1 MGVVGLPA
9 LLNDD
14 DTPKS
19 SFSNFAN
26 HTFEV
31 DVMGTFFA
39 LLRAL
44 YFSCVSRQAADT
56 AKLTTPAPAQPAPAQ
71 PASSAAFNLANLSWS
86 TVTTAPAPAAAPIP
100 PYLFIARALD
110 QKLSRIGLSKATTRL
125 HFDGARSSEKQH
137 EHQRRQSATAKQM
150 AALDKFFVDGQQI
163 PLRKPNIEA
172 VGRAAKNVIHIPQAV
187 RRAIAGHMQNLGW
200 IVHHYPFESDPCIA
214 RMCAP
219 TSYVLSNDSDL
230 IVYRNIEFVVRQV
243 WGEKNKFQLF
253 RRSQMLAQYQMT
265 SDEWLL
271 LGIVTN
277 NDYNIHFEGNGISTN
292 REIIRDLKSRLRG
305 NGNMTSKVQTYI
317 REVTGLSD
325 PFTSGQASTTAGQY
339 VWDFTNAISVFERM
353 VETAETGNPLAP
365 VIDYNARVQNRLV
378 QLERYKIVQRRNR
391 ALQQQQPQPQPQPQ
405 RPFTKYKS
413 VRQPGE
419 EPRYNPRLIGDF
431 SNCQS
436 KMPAAYL
443 ATDLGRKIKVVRRK
457 PAAKKRKPAASS
469 KKKARGSAKKAPAAP
484 TGPKRVFKSHT
495 IMKKKLDSVF
505 MTSTLSV
512 GCLKAQLR
520 FTTDPSKR
528 ALLSDAERE
537 EVAFLI
543 QTLVATLNTIRQH
556 MFKAILLYIA
566 TTVHQFPGA
575 GAGTADK
582 NSRSR
587 WLDPLVNKA
596 RMASICQN
604 LCSMLAGTSQL
615 LGAGQGGDSDGDDG
629 DGGDGAKGS
638 DDDDGD
644 SDDSSA
650 SSKRRRIAAA
660 GPSTSGPAQAGSSRG
675 RGASQGAA
683 SGSAPGSRQASA
695 TRARK
700 TPAKGKGKARAGD
713 GAGDG
718 GDGDG
723 DGGDGGDGGSRVQD
737 NRDIAMKMYEL
748 LVQVLGP
755 LALVP
760 ESPTGF
766 KVDSRAREQMCD
778 NVADLVSRHFVEL
791 WPLLNEKAAEHNQ
804 VNFAG
809 TIDPQNVSKDDLVF
823 MFWRMNDTLPVNARM
838 AYCPNAALTNTF
850 MMLSEETLLHQLW
863 PKAGRLDLRPNRTR
877 VRLIMDKILSRGEAE
892 RLVKE
897 HGTLTRILFFGE
909 PAATA
914 NRRPPVSSYRR
925 KLITTDDLM
934 RRMNS
939 TGGIQYPLSPES
951 LVAHKQ
957 EVKDY
962 NKRRKTAKEAG
973 APFDEP
979 LPALP
984 SDPTLPQFY
993 VPTGMIRTN
1002 GLELQIFAYDLRKRC
1017 PPPSKYRVPETS
1029 AGIKDISQWET
1040 AADIQA
1046 ALGDA
1051 YLSMPVVGIDPGE
1064 VVTAAGCGIHILP
1077 GRPNTVSNLTI
1088 KRTALYAPILRA
1100 RYALNL
1106 VKKEPLPIPNLQP
1119 AGQGPLTAPSI
1130 NDWQN
1135 QILGLADGS
1144 RQSAVNHVATWGSA
1158 YPALR
1163 DFYGSNAYRKNNCAR
1178 RKAFRAEYD
1187 WAVTGLLKL
1196 GLDRHNAVEMRGVHM
1211 KVGVG
1216 GGKKTL
1222 FVYGDAKFNTRSRLA
1237 SLYTSFQGY
1246 FYKKAT
1252 ALGHAVVVADE
1263 FRTSSICPSCD
1274 AWVAKPSMR
1283 ACFCV
1288 NAGCN
1293 RTI

>member
-1 MGVVGLPA
+1 
-9 LLNDD
+9 
-14 DTPKS
+14 
-19 SFSNFAN
+19 
-26 HTFEV
+26 
-31 DVMGTFFA
+31 
-39 LLRAL
+39 
-44 YFSCVSRQAADT
+44 
-56 AKLTTPAPAQPAPAQ
+56 
-71 PASSAAFNLANLSWS
+71 
-86 TVTTAPAPAAAPIP
+86 
-100 PYLFIARALD
+100 
-110 QKLSRIGLSKATTRL
+110 
-125 HFDGARSSEKQH
+125 
-137 EHQRRQSATAKQM
+137 
-150 AALDKFFVDGQQI
+150 
-163 PLRKPNIEA
+163 
-172 VGRAAKNVIHIPQAV
+172 
-187 RRAIAGHMQNLGW
+187 
-200 IVHHYPFESDPCIA
+200 
-214 RMCAP
+214 
-219 TSYVLSNDSDL
+219 
-230 IVYRNIEFVVRQV
+230 
-243 WGEKNKFQLF
+243 
-253 RRSQMLAQYQMT
+253 MT

-305 NGNMTSKVQTYI
+305 NGNMTSKVLTYI
-317 REVTGLSD
+317 REVRGLSA
-325 PFTSGQASTTAGQY
+325 PSTSGQASTAARQY
-339 VWDFTNAISVFERM
+339 VWDFRNAISVFDSM
-353 VETAETGNPLAP
+353 VETPETGHPLAAP
-365 VIDYNARVQNRLV
+365 GIDYNARVQNRLV
-378 QLERYKIVQRRNR
+378 QLERYKLVQRRNR

-413 VRQPGE
+413 VRKTGE
-419 EPRYNPRLIGDF
+419 RPRYNPRFIRDF
-431 SNCQS
+431 NNCGS

-443 ATDLGRKIKVVRRK
+443 ATDLGRKIKVVRPK
-457 PAAKKRKPAASS
+457 PPTKKTTAASS
-469 KKKARGSAKKAPAAP
+469 KKKKARGSAKKAPAAP

-520 FTTDPSKR
+520 FTTDPRKR
-528 ALLSDAERE
+528 ALLSDAERK

-556 MFKAILLYIA
+556 MFKAILLYVA
-566 TTVHQFPGA
+566 TTVHQFPA
-575 GAGTADK
+575 TGAGTADK

-604 LCSMLAGTSQL
+604 LCSMLAGTSRL
-615 LGAGQGGDSDGDDG
+615 LSAGQGGDSDGDDG
-629 DGGDGAKGS
+629 DGGDGTDGC
-638 DDDDGD
+638 DDDGGD
-644 SDDSSA
+644 SDDSST

-660 GPSTSGPAQAGSSRG
+660 GPSTSGPAQAVSSRG

-683 SGSAPGSRQASA
+683 SGSAPGSRQASV

-700 TPAKGKGKARAGD
+700 TPAKGKGKARA
-713 GAGDG
+713 
-718 GDGDG
+718 
-723 DGGDGGDGGSRVQD
+723 
-737 NRDIAMKMYEL
+737 
-748 LVQVLGP
+748 
-755 LALVP
+755 
-760 ESPTGF
+760 ESPAGF
-766 KVDSRAREQMCD
+766 KVDIRAREQMCD

-791 WPLLNEKAAEHNQ
+791 WPLLNDKAAEHNQ

-809 TIDPQNVSKDDLVF
+809 TIDAQNVSKDDLIF
-823 MFWRMNDTLPVNARM
+823 MFWTMNGTLPVNARM

-850 MMLSEETLLHQLW
+850 MMLSEESLLHQLW
-863 PKAGRLDLRPNRTR
+863 PKAGRLDLTPNRTR

-914 NRRPPVSSYRR
+914 NRRPPVSSYCR

-951 LVAHKQ
+951 LEAHKT
-957 EVKDY
+957 EVIAY

-1029 AGIKDISQWET
+1029 AGIKDIRQWET

-1046 ALGDA
+1046 ALGNA

-1064 VVTAAGCGIHILP
+1064 VVTAAGCGINILP
-1077 GRPNTVSNLTI
+1077 WRPNTVSNLTI
-1088 KRTALYAPILRA
+1088 KRTALYAPLLRA

-1106 VKKEPLPIPNLQP
+1106 VKKEPLPVTNLQP
-1119 AGQGPLTAPSI
+1119 ADQGPLTAPSI

-1144 RQSAVNHVATWGSA
+1144 FQSAVNHVAAWGSA

-1163 DFYGSNAYRKNNCAR
+1163 DFYGSNAYNKNNCAR

-1237 SLYTSFQGY
+1237 SLHTSFQGY

-1293 RTI
+1293 RFIHRDILGAHNIARIGRHWLLHQQRPAALTRST